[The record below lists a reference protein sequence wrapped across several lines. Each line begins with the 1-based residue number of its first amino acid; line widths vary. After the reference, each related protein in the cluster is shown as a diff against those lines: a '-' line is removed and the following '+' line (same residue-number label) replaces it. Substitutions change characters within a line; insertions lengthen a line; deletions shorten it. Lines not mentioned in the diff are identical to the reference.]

1 MVARISDLIGL
12 DTEQTQILKNGLLKL
27 LLLLGWVCVIKPN
40 NKLPI
45 AGSMCKIVVE
55 KSSLRM
61 ADMEIP
67 SV

>member
-12 DTEQTQILKNGLLKL
+12 DTEQTQILKNGFLEL

-45 AGSMCKIVVE
+45 VGIMCKIVVE
-55 KSSLRM
+55 KSSFRM
-61 ADMEIP
+61 TDMEIP